1 MTRVANSSR
10 TTTADRGDT
19 RRKDSEAWE
28 YYRERERERERER
41 GGGGGDRRASPIK
54 SYRA

>member
-28 YYRERERERERER
+28 YHREKEREKERERERERERE
-41 GGGGGDRRASPIK
+41 GIGEPAL
-54 SYRA
+54 